1 MEEMTSAVE
10 KKCSWRGPTNT
21 GQLPAACNSRTREK
35 KTFWTTQV
43 AALSHTYAQKDI
55 YIHK

>member
-1 MEEMTSAVE
+1 MTSAVE

-21 GQLPAACNSRTREK
+21 EQLPAACNSRTREK

-43 AALSHTYAQKDI
+43 SALSHTYSQKDI